1 MVEKYRIW
9 YRGDHQNER
18 FDERFPGEIFDFD
31 YARKLALAQLSN
43 PRRLPASSIGWLDCC
58 WRGSRGQ
65 ECGLER
71 V

>member
-1 MVEKYRIW
+1 MTEKYKIW
-9 YRGDHQNER
+9 YLNSRDSER
-18 FDERFPGEIFDFD
+18 FIELFPGESFEFNE
-31 YARKLALAQLSN
+31 ARKLARSQLWN
-43 PRRLPASSIGWLDCC
+43 PRLLPSSSIGWLDAC